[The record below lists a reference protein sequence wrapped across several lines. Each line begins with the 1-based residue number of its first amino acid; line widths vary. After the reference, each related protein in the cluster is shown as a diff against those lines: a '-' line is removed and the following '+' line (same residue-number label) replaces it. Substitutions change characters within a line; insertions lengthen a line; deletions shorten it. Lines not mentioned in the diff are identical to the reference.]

1 MPPVA
6 SIIGKRCATLKEIQD
21 QAQII
26 AKEFKPLKIVLFGS
40 YAWGTPTPESDVDL
54 LIIVDSEKPIGQLAS
69 EISLALD
76 HAFPMDL
83 IVKTKQEVERRL
95 AMGDYF
101 IEDIVYKGKV
111 LYERAG

>member
-6 SIIGKRCATLKEIQD
+6 SIIGQRCATLKEIKGQV
-21 QAQII
+21 QII
-26 AKEFKPLKIVLFGS
+26 VEKFDPLKIILFGS
-40 YAWGTPTPESDVDL
+40 YAWGKPTPESDVDL
-54 LIIVDSEKPIGQLAS
+54 LIIVDSEKPTWQLAS
-69 EISLALD
+69 EISLALN

-95 AMGDYF
+95 AIGDYF
-101 IEDIVYKGKV
+101 IEDVVNKGKV

>member
-1 MPPVA
+1 MFTVS
-6 SIIGKRCATLKEIQD
+6 SIVGKRCATLKEIQ
-21 QAQII
+21 QQVQII
-26 AKEFKPLKIVLFGS
+26 TRKFCPLKIIRFGS
-40 YAWGTPTPESDVDL
+40 YAWGRPTPESDVDL
-54 LIIVDSEKPIGQLAS
+54 LIIIDSEKPTWQIAS

-76 HAFPMDL
+76 HAFPLDL

-101 IEDIVYKGKV
+101 IEDILKKGKV